1 MAVFI
6 NFTAS
11 SEPASFA
18 AESAVFTDSKIVARD
33 ILSPT
38 GFINRLFFPH
48 QDQMFSTLGLA
59 LALAAVLFIGYL
71 LVRAYFPNL
80 FVVQRETF
88 VNRPPPTGP
97 PVPTPVN
104 LPDLIPAPAPPVKMD
119 PPMEKRVVSP
129 GGPNA
134 PNVMAD
140 TPPTISP
147 EVNPTDPY
155 DDNNMEAPIKDSMRH
170 PEMSFGPG
178 VDNSGMNKLA
188 TSGVGSTKVAASE
201 SPFSPDFAQNG
212 GTFMGSVFA
221 NDLTKD
227 DRYATF

>member
-1 MAVFI
+1 
-6 NFTAS
+6 
-11 SEPASFA
+11 
-18 AESAVFTDSKIVARD
+18 
-33 ILSPT
+33 
-38 GFINRLFFPH
+38 
-48 QDQMFSTLGLA
+48 MFSTLGLA

-97 PVPTPVN
+97 PVTTPVNVPPTPV
-104 LPDLIPAPAPPVKMD
+104 PPPPPPVKPD
-119 PPMEKRVVSP
+119 APAGKRGISP

-134 PNVMAD
+134 PNVMAN

-155 DDNNMEAPIKDSMRH
+155 DDKNMEAPIKDSMRH

-188 TSGVGSTKVAASE
+188 TSGVGNTQVAASE

>member
-1 MAVFI
+1 
-6 NFTAS
+6 
-11 SEPASFA
+11 
-18 AESAVFTDSKIVARD
+18 
-33 ILSPT
+33 
-38 GFINRLFFPH
+38 
-48 QDQMFSTLGLA
+48 MFSTLGLA
-59 LALAAVLFIGYL
+59 LSLAAVFFIGYL

-80 FVVQRETF
+80 FVMKRETF
-88 VNRPPPTGP
+88 VNRAPPTGP
-97 PVPTPVN
+97 PVPSPVNVPPTPV
-104 LPDLIPAPAPPVKMD
+104 PAPAPPVKLD
-119 PPMEKRVVSP
+119 TPIEKRVISP

-134 PNVMAD
+134 PNATAPPD
-140 TPPTISP
+140 TPATVSP
-147 EVNPTDPY
+147 EVNPIDPY
-155 DDNNMEAPIKDSMRH
+155 DDTNMEAPIQDSMRH

-188 TSGVGSTKVAASE
+188 TSGVGNTKVAASE